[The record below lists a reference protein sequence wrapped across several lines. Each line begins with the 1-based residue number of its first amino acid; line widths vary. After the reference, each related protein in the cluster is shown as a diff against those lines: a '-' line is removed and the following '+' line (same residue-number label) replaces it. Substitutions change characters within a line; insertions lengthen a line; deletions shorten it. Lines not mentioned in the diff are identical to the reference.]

1 MTKEKSEFIGNYLD
15 KKMKGNTLPY
25 GMDYLNMV
33 SELEDE
39 AEKLWKRNKKNKS
52 NDKRKR
58 I

>member
-33 SELEDE
+33 AELEDE
-39 AEKLWKRNKKNKS
+39 AEKLWKRNKKKKS
-52 NDKRKR
+52 NDKRR
-58 I
+58 